1 MLVLMLLH
9 TLTVLLQTS
18 SMILQL
24 LQVGKTSL
32 GIYFELDELIDRL
45 RKNVGGREKLCYRL
59 PIFCQTL
66 VKFMIL

>member
-32 GIYFELDELIDRL
+32 EIYFELDELIDRL
-45 RKNVGGREKLCYRL
+45 KKTSVVGKSYVTDYL
-59 PIFCQTL
+59 FF
-66 VKFMIL
+66 VKHL

>member
-32 GIYFELDELIDRL
+32 EIYFELDELIDRL
-45 RKNVGGREKLCYRL
+45 KKTSVVGKSYVTDYL
-59 PIFCQTL
+59 FS
-66 VKFMIL
+66 VKHL